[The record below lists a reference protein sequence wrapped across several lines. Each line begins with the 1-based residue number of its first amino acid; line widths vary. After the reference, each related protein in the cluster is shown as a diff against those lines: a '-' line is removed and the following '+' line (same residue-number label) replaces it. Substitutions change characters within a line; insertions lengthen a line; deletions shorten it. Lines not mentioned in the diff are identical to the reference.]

1 MSAAPPP
8 PDTEAVWLT
17 ADRPDAGELGLCVHC
32 GFCLNVC
39 PTYHDLGVETN
50 SPRGRIAL
58 MRGLDSGRI
67 AWSPRVQQHFDQ
79 CLQCR
84 ACETACPSK
93 VPYGRLME
101 ATRAEAF
108 AQRKGSR
115 RQRALWQLVMRGV
128 FPYPRRMRLAG
139 YGLKLYQRSGLQAF
153 VRKSGLLR
161 RLAPKLAQIDA
172 LSPRLDQ
179 PFYANREA
187 ERCAP
192 AEPVRARA
200 ALVTG
205 CMMPLAFPETHRATV
220 RVFARN
226 GVSVSAP
233 ASQVCCGALHAHG
246 GDVEA
251 ARGLARRNIEA
262 FTPES
267 CDPPDAILIN
277 AAGCGSH
284 LKEYGHLLRNDQ
296 EYAQRAAAFA
306 ARVRDVH
313 EYLVEIG
320 FAAPEGRIERTVT
333 YQDSC
338 HLSHAQNLRK
348 PPREILGGIPGL
360 MLREMRTPDKC
371 CGSAGLYSVAQSDI
385 SARVL
390 AEKMQDLL
398 ATDADQV
405 CTANPGCMLQLDAGM
420 AQYDA
425 AGRMMPRSAH
435 AIELLDES
443 YRLGDDA
450 RRRSSASLTHA
461 DTDRTAPDTNRA
473 GSGH

>member
-1 MSAAPPP
+1 MSIAESPPQAEP
-8 PDTEAVWLT
+8 LWLT
-17 ADRPDAGELGLCVHC
+17 EDRPDAGELGLCVHC
-32 GFCLNVC
+32 GFCLNAC
-39 PTYHDLGVETN
+39 PTYHDLGVETD

-58 MRGLDSGRI
+58 MRGLDDGRI
-67 AWSPRVQQHFDQ
+67 AWSDRVQQHFDQ

-108 AQRKGSR
+108 AQQKWPR
-115 RQRALWQLVMRGV
+115 RQRLIWRLVMRGI

-139 YGLKLYQRSGLQAF
+139 FGLKLYQRSGVQSL
-153 VRKSGLLR
+153 VRRSGLLSR
-161 RLAPKLAQIDA
+161 VAPKLAEIDA
-172 LSPRLDQ
+172 LSPSADR

-187 ERCAP
+187 AR
-192 AEPVRARA
+192 EPLRGAVRSRA

-205 CMMPLAFPETHRATV
+205 CMMPLAYPETHRATV

-226 GVSVSAP
+226 GVAVSAP
-233 ASQVCCGALHAHG
+233 DAQVCCGALHAHG

-251 ARGLARRNIEA
+251 ARELARRNIDA

-267 CDPPDAILIN
+267 EDLPDAILIN

-284 LKEYGHLLRNDQ
+284 LKEYGHLLRNDS

-320 FAAPEGRIERTVT
+320 FAKPSGRIERTVT

-338 HLSHAQNLRK
+338 HLSHAQGIRK
-348 PPREILGGIPGL
+348 PPRDVLRSIPGL
-360 MLREMRTPDKC
+360 TLSEMRTPDRC
-371 CGSAGLYSVAQSDI
+371 CGSAGIYSVVQSDI
-385 SARVL
+385 SKRVL
-390 AEKMQDLL
+390 AEKMDDVL
-398 ATDADQV
+398 ATSAEQI
-405 CTANPGCMLQLDAGM
+405 CTANPGCMLQLDAGI
-420 AQYDA
+420 AKYDRQ
-425 AGRMMPRSAH
+425 GRMMPRSTH

-443 YRLGDDA
+443 YRLGDRDDA
-450 RRRSSASLTHA
+450 
-461 DTDRTAPDTNRA
+461 
-473 GSGH
+473 

>member
-1 MSAAPPP
+1 MSAAPQLPNTAP
-8 PDTEAVWLT
+8 IWLT
-17 ADRPDAGELGLCVHC
+17 DDRPDAAELGLCVHC

-39 PTYHDLGVETN
+39 PTYHDLGVETD

-67 AWSPRVQQHFDQ
+67 EWSPRVQQHFDQ

-108 AQRKGSR
+108 AQRKWSR
-115 RQRALWQLVMRGV
+115 HQRVIWRLVMRGI
-128 FPYPRRMRLAG
+128 FTHSQLMKLAG
-139 YGLKLYQRSGLQAF
+139 YGLKLYQRSGLQSL
-153 VRKSGLLR
+153 VRKSGLLQ
-161 RLAPKLAQIDA
+161 RLTPRLAQIDA
-172 LSPRLDQ
+172 LAPIVDK

-187 ERCAP
+187 VRCAP
-192 AEPVRARA
+192 TSPARARA

-226 GVSVSAP
+226 GVAMSAP
-233 ASQVCCGALHAHG
+233 ETQVCCGALHAHG
-246 GDVEA
+246 GDAET
-251 ARGLARRNIEA
+251 ARALARRNIDA

-267 CDPPDAILIN
+267 QDPPDAILIN

-284 LKEYGHLLRNDQ
+284 LKEYGHLLRNDRA
-296 EYAQRAAAFA
+296 YAERAAAFA

-313 EYLVEIG
+313 EYLIEIG

-338 HLSHAQNLRK
+338 HLAHAQNVRK
-348 PPREILGGIPGL
+348 PPRDVLRSIPGL
-360 MLREMRTPDKC
+360 TLREMRTPDRC
-371 CGSAGLYSVAQSDI
+371 CGSAGLYSVVQSDI
-385 SARVL
+385 SGRVL
-390 AEKMQDLL
+390 AEKMEDLL

-420 AQYDA
+420 AQHDVE
-425 AGRMMPRSAH
+425 GQMLPRSSH

-443 YRLGDDA
+443 YRLGDEA
-450 RRRSSASLTHA
+450 SRR
-461 DTDRTAPDTNRA
+461 
-473 GSGH
+473 